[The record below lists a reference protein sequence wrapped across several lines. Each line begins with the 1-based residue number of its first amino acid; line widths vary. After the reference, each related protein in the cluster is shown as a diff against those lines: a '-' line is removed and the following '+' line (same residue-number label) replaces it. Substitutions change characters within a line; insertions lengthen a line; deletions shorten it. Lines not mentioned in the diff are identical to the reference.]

1 MLEDEDEE
9 RASGEGWLLWL
20 GCKTGGGG
28 RGVKTHLFL
37 DGCELGME
45 WRVAWEHRPSR
56 GPETSATN
64 ELHDEGGHK
73 RW

>member
-1 MLEDEDEE
+1 MKSEPVEK
-9 RASGEGWLLWL
+9 AGCCGWAVKL
-20 GCKTGGGG
+20 GGGG

-45 WRVAWEHRPSR
+45 WREAWEHRPSR